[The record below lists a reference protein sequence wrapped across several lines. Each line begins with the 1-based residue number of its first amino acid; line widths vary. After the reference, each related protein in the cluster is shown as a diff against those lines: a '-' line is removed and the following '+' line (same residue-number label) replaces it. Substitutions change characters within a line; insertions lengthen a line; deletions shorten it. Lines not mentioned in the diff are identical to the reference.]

1 MYEDYMQNLLEEDYY
16 PYQYTYEPISRDVN
30 CFSEVEDYMQYP
42 YNNNNCCNYGFPYN
56 YNKNSYSRNLVADL
70 ENLYPEIYKIVYP
83 MIQKACMQNN
93 KPITEDVLEEM
104 TNDIYS
110 NIEADNIVNLNI
122 NIENRAENGSTN
134 CIENKNESRFHN
146 MQKKSSSESKEN
158 REYRQD
164 NNPIRDL
171 IRILL
176 IRELLGRRTVQRP
189 LRPFPPGP
197 GPFSPNPPR
206 PPIPNNPPWSPRT
219 RF

>member
-197 GPFSPNPPR
+197 GPFPPNPPR